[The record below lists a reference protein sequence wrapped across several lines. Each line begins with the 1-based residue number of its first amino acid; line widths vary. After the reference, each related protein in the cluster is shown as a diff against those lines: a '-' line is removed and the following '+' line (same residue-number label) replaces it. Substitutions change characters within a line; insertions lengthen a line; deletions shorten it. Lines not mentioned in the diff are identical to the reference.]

1 MRFRRPKEE
10 ENRLGIAPLVDIVF
24 LLLIFFMVTSNFDVA
39 SGVRIKLPKV
49 ENRILDHDK
58 NKIILVVDKSG
69 QIYIEGQK
77 VDLDELKENLE
88 AFVREKGIVQVILQ
102 ADKDVA
108 HGHVVRIMDLA
119 KTAGADSILIAA
131 QWKADKVL

>member
-10 ENRLGIAPLVDIVF
+10 ENSLGIAPLVDIVF

-39 SGVRIKLPKV
+39 SGVRIKLPRV
-49 ENRILDHDK
+49 ENRILDHEK
-58 NKIILVVDKSG
+58 NKIVLVIDKSG

-77 VDLDELKENLE
+77 VDLNELKENLE
-88 AFVREKGIVQVILQ
+88 TLVSEMGILQVILQ

-108 HGHVVRIMDLA
+108 HGRVVQIMDLA

-131 QWKADKVL
+131 QWKADQII

>member
-39 SGVRIKLPKV
+39 SGVRIKLPRV
-49 ENRILDHDK
+49 ENRILDHEE
-58 NKIILVVDKSG
+58 NKIILVIDKSG

-102 ADKDVA
+102 ADKDVT

-119 KTAGADSILIAA
+119 KTAGVDSILIAA
-131 QWKADKVL
+131 QWKADTVI

>member
-1 MRFRRPKEE
+1 MRFRRPREE
-10 ENRLGIAPLVDIVF
+10 ETRLGIAPLVDIVF

-49 ENRILDHDK
+49 EKRILDHGK
-58 NKIILVVDKSG
+58 NKIILVIDKSG
-69 QIYIEGQK
+69 QTYLEGQK
-77 VDLDELKENLE
+77 VDLDALKENLE
-88 AFVREKGIVQVILQ
+88 TSVREKGIIQVILQ

-131 QWKADKVL
+131 QWKADKII

>member
-1 MRFRRPKEE
+1 MRFRRPREE
-10 ENRLGIAPLVDIVF
+10 ETRLGIAPLIDIVF
-24 LLLIFFMVTSNFDVA
+24 LLLIFFMVTSQFDVA
-39 SGVRIKLPKV
+39 SGVRIRLPKV
-49 ENRILDHDK
+49 ERKILDHEK
-58 NKIILVVDKSG
+58 NKITLVIDKSG
-69 QIYIEGQK
+69 QTYFEGKK
-77 VDLDELKENLE
+77 VDMETLKQDLE
-88 AFVREKGIVQVILQ
+88 TSIREMGIIQVILQ

>member
-10 ENRLGIAPLVDIVF
+10 ETRLGIAPLVDIVF

-39 SGVRIKLPKV
+39 SGVRIKLPRV
-49 ENRILDHDK
+49 ENKTLDYEKNRIV
-58 NKIILVVDKSG
+58 LVIDKSG

-77 VDLDELKENLE
+77 VDLNTLKEKLE
-88 AFVREKGIVQVILQ
+88 IFVREKGIIQVILQ

-119 KTAGADSILIAA
+119 KTAGVDSILIAA
-131 QWKADKVL
+131 QWKADKII